1 MKCVIAVD
9 GEEMETKLLTK
20 LILYAVALGMGVV
33 SVVTATLGT
42 IEIKTVATLLGI
54 GMFCLGLAGLDSIS
68 NKEKK

>member
-9 GEEMETKLLTK
+9 GEEMEAKSLTK